1 MKFGM
6 IGIDYKHADQ
16 DIRDRVSFTDNQK
29 IDFLQKVGKAGIEQ
43 CFVLSTCNRSEVYF
57 FAPEEIKQPFETI
70 QVLYEEM
77 FPGVD
82 FSRCLKQQAGMEAI
96 SYLFRVASGLES
108 MVLGEDQILG
118 QVRDAFELSRTV
130 GSTGKELN
138 RVVQDAVTCA
148 KKLKTTLRISER
160 PLSVSYVGIRQL
172 EEKFGIAGKKALV
185 VGSGHTAT
193 LALRYLY
200 EYGAAEVTVC
210 SRTFSHAGNLLH
222 EFPALTIIPFEK
234 RYEAMKQCELVVSA
248 TSSPHHIIREKDIQ
262 LLHPTAILDLASP
275 RDVETAIGKNSNV
288 LLLNLDRLNEIV
300 ENNRLEREELVQK
313 GQGMIAEAITETQE
327 WLATTGVDETIASL
341 QQRCAEIVED
351 SYAYLNRKLDLSTRD
366 QKIVKKILKASLK
379 RLIRE
384 PILELK
390 QTQSKEQQ
398 EQYKKVLQEL
408 FQFDTENR
416 QQGE

>member
-1 MKFGM
+1 M
-6 IGIDYKHADQ
+6 
-16 DIRDRVSFTDNQK
+16 
-29 IDFLQKVGKAGIEQ
+29 
-43 CFVLSTCNRSEVYF
+43 LSTCNRSEVYF
-57 FAPEEIKQPFETI
+57 FAPEEMAQPLGVIRT
-70 QVLYEEM
+70 LYEEM

-82 FSRCLKQQAGMEAI
+82 FSEYLKQREEMDAI
-96 SYLFRVASGLES
+96 SYLFRVTAGLES

-148 KKLKTTLRISER
+148 KKIKTTLGISER

-172 EEKFGIAGKKALV
+172 QETFGIAGKKALV

-200 EYGAAEVTVC
+200 EYGASHVTVC

-222 EFPALTIIPFEK
+222 EFPTLTIIPFEK
-234 RYEAMKQCELVVSA
+234 RYEAMKECELVVSA
-248 TSSPHHIIREKDIQ
+248 TASPHHIIREKDIQ

-275 RDVETAIGKNSNV
+275 RDVETAIGRNSQA
-288 LLLNLDRLNEIV
+288 LLINLDSLNEIV
-300 ENNRLEREELVQK
+300 ETNRKQREELVQK
-313 GQGMIAEAITETQE
+313 GQRMIGEAIGETRE

-341 QQRCAEIVED
+341 QQRCTEIVED

-390 QTQSKEQQ
+390 QTESKEQQ
-398 EQYKKVLQEL
+398 EQYKKVLQDL
-408 FQFDTENR
+408 FQFDTEIR
-416 QQGE
+416 E

>member
-1 MKFGM
+1 MKFGY

-29 IDFLQKVGKAGIEQ
+29 IDFLQKAGKAGIEQ

-57 FAPEEIKQPFETI
+57 FAPEEIAQPLGVIRT
-70 QVLYEEM
+70 LYEEM

-82 FSRCLKQQAGMEAI
+82 FSEYLKQREEMDAI
-96 SYLFRVASGLES
+96 SYLFRVTAGLES

-148 KKLKTTLRISER
+148 KKIKTKLRISER

-172 EEKFGIAGKKALV
+172 QET
-185 VGSGHTAT
+185 H
-193 LALRYLY
+193 
-200 EYGAAEVTVC
+200 VTVC

-222 EFPALTIIPFEK
+222 EFPTLTIIPFEK
-234 RYEAMKQCELVVSA
+234 RYEAMKECELVVSA
-248 TSSPHHIIREKDIQ
+248 TASPHHIIREKDIQ

-275 RDVETAIGKNSNV
+275 RDVETAIGRNSQA
-288 LLLNLDRLNEIV
+288 LLINLDSLNEIV
-300 ENNRLEREELVQK
+300 ETNRKQREELVQK
-313 GQGMIAEAITETQE
+313 GQRMIEEAIGETRE

-341 QQRCAEIVED
+341 QQRCTEIVED

-390 QTQSKEQQ
+390 QTESKEQQ
-398 EQYKKVLQEL
+398 EQYKKVLQDL
-408 FQFDTENR
+408 FQFDTEIR
-416 QQGE
+416 E